1 MLVVAAGALFAAAL
15 TAAELAVPPLKARVT
30 DQTGTLDSGQRAALE
45 ARLAAFEEKKG
56 SQIAVLIVP
65 STAPETIEQY
75 SIRVVDSWKL
85 GRKGV
90 DDGALLLVAK
100 NDRRMRIEVGRGLEG
115 ALPDAITKRIVDEH
129 IAPRFKEGD
138 FYGGINA
145 GVDRMVKVID
155 GEALPPPATRQPASR
170 FGFDWIELLI
180 VGLVVG
186 SIVNAVLR
194 PMASRL
200 GAAALTGGGVGF
212 LMWVLAGTIAAAVIG
227 GIAMFLFA
235 LFSGSAGRRG
245 WSSGGWRSGG
255 WGGGLGGGGWSS
267 GGGGGGGFSGGGG
280 GFSGGGASGSW

>member
-1 MLVVAAGALFAAAL
+1 MLYAAAAATLLAAAL
-15 TAAELAVPPLKARVT
+15 AAGEVAVPRLAARVT
-30 DQTGTLDSGQRAALE
+30 DETATLDAGQRAALE
-45 ARLAAFEEKKG
+45 ARLAAFEAKKG
-56 SQIAVLIVP
+56 SQIAVLLVP
-65 STAPETIEQY
+65 STAPEAIEQY
-75 SIRVVDSWKL
+75 SIRVVDAWKL

-100 NDRRMRIEVGRGLEG
+100 NDRKVRIEVGRGLEG
-115 ALPDAITKRIVDEH
+115 ALPDAIAKRIVVEH
-129 IAPRFKEGD
+129 ITPRFKEGD

-145 GVDRMVKVID
+145 GVERIIKVIE
-155 GEALPPPATRQPASR
+155 GEALPPPPAAQQPAGR

-180 VGLVVG
+180 IGLVVG
-186 SIVNAVLR
+186 SVVNAVLR
-194 PMASRL
+194 PIASRL
-200 GAAALTGGGVGF
+200 GAATLTGGGVGF
-212 LMWVLAGTIAAAVIG
+212 LIWMLAGTIAAALVG

-255 WGGGLGGGGWSS
+255 WGGGGWSS